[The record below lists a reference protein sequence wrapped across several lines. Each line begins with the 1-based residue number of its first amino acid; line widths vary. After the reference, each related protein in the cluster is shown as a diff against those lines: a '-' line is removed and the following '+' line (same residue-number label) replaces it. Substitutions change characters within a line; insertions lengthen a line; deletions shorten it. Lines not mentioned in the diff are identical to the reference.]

1 MNRNVNGNSVMGAF
15 ASISKQKLR
24 GTPLLI
30 RTVETVAK
38 NNVSGNLDRE
48 GERDEMNT
56 TE

>member
-15 ASISKQKLR
+15 ASISKQNLR